1 MSTEAQKR
9 AVAKYQRE
17 KMKQINNKF
26 SPNEHDLH
34 EYQRLPDDG
43 RCHRSRFRRRPPMKR
58 HVVVVDGER
67 CVPRM
72 ITDAGSSVVGAGGK
86 RDLVGKTYTLTIS
99 GVTYNVPPN
108 ALTFIESPKEEGRSK
123 IHEIAEEPV
132 DRLPGTLDG
141 EGCFSKRDRV
151 NDIVKQLGVDIV
163 AAINARN

>member
-1 MSTEAQKR
+1 MSTISTNISDCLTIDGVTVLAFDEDPPHETARRGRRWRTLCSKDDHGCW
-9 AVAKYQRE
+9 KQR
-17 KMKQINNKF
+17 
-26 SPNEHDLH
+26 
-34 EYQRLPDDG
+34 
-43 RCHRSRFRRRPPMKR
+43 CRRR
-58 HVVVVDGER
+58 
-67 CVPRM
+67 
-72 ITDAGSSVVGAGGK
+72 GK

>member
-1 MSTEAQKR
+1 M
-9 AVAKYQRE
+9 
-17 KMKQINNKF
+17 
-26 SPNEHDLH
+26 
-34 EYQRLPDDG
+34 
-43 RCHRSRFRRRPPMKR
+43 
-58 HVVVVDGER
+58 
-67 CVPRM
+67 
-72 ITDAGSSVVGAGGK
+72 
-86 RDLVGKTYTLTIS
+86 TIS

-108 ALTFIESPKEEGRSK
+108 ALTFIESSKEEGRSK